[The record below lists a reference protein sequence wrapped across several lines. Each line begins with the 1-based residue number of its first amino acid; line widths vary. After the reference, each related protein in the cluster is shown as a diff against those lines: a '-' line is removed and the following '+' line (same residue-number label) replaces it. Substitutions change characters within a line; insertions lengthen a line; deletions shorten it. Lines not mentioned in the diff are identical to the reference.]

1 MSRALINRVPKAHKG
16 YKERCPWCPVK
27 AQYQDDYWGFR
38 SLLNSPSHE
47 SPKLSDIQKEFKD
60 HKSCR
65 TEKSRK
71 EIKWPTLFSAI
82 TCWKRQDHKMPEEA
96 HVKIL
101 SNACAV
107 SSVMAHSPPW
117 KKQGQGKKPGQI
129 MCQNNN
135 SIPREKG
142 TNSRIYTE

>member
-96 HVKIL
+96 HVKEFSQMHVL
-101 SNACAV
+101 SAAWWHTVPHGRN
-107 SSVMAHSPPW
+107 
-117 KKQGQGKKPGQI
+117 KG
-129 MCQNNN
+129 
-135 SIPREKG
+135 REKPRSNNVPEQQFNTQREG
-142 TNSRIYTE
+142 NKQ